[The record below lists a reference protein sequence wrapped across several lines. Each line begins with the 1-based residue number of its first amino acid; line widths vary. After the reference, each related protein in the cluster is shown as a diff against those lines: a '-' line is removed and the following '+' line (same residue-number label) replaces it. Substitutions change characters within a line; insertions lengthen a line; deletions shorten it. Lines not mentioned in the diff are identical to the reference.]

1 MMHILVAAQTW
12 AHSGHDAQSAN
23 QVMFELI
30 KGFRDTGDCEVSF
43 VCACN
48 SAENPDP
55 ATEERGRKSLDKLGV
70 HIVPP
75 LAFSAVASPHG
86 LRSLFIPRPEDFWP
100 EIRYRPWANDLV
112 ETIKADAV
120 VVPWSERVT
129 PVFSESPCLRVAYY
143 GDPDPKNLRFM
154 TMPPIEPSRGP
165 IRDAVRSFRISQ
177 FEHRHLAMMRRYHL
191 LGEVAANDVAYYR
204 KNGIADAFYVRI
216 PYADRCPA
224 DWIGVRD
231 ALDTAA
237 PRRIVANIGSQ
248 RSTGNVLALRYLAD
262 EILDRLDRRLD
273 GAYEI
278 HLYGGKGMPADLAEK
293 LDRPTVRNVGF
304 VEDVDQALMAAPIF
318 LCLNN
323 ATPYKVNQSRYM
335 HAWSLGAC
343 IVAHSDAALS
353 LPEMVDGENALLGG
367 DPDAIVERIARA
379 LGDRSLRR
387 RIGAAGRA
395 MFLAHFTGAAVA
407 ADLMQRMR
415 RALAASDAATSR
427 ESQLSVQP
435 EGARL

>member
-1 MMHILVAAQTW
+1 MTHILVAAQTW
-12 AHSGHDAQSAN
+12 AHTGHDAQSAN
-23 QVMFELI
+23 QVVFELI

-43 VCACN
+43 VCASY
-48 SAENPDP
+48 SADNPDP
-55 ATEERGRKSLDKLGV
+55 ATEERGREALDKLGV

-75 LAFSAVASPHG
+75 LVFSAAASPQR
-86 LRSLFIPRPEDFWP
+86 LRSLLMPRAEDFWP

-112 ETIKADAV
+112 ETIEADAV

-129 PVFSESPCLRVAYY
+129 PVFAEAPCLRVAYY

-154 TMPPIEPSRGP
+154 TMPPIKPSRGP

-177 FEHRHLAMMRRYHL
+177 FESRHLEMMRRYHL
-191 LGEVAANDVAYYR
+191 LGEVAANDVDYYR

-216 PYADRCPA
+216 PYADRCPV
-224 DWIGVRD
+224 DWIAVRD
-231 ALDTAA
+231 TLEAEA
-237 PRRIVANIGSQ
+237 PQRIVANIGSQ

-262 EILDRLDRRLD
+262 EILDRLDRRLG

-304 VEDVDQALMAAPIF
+304 IENVNHALMAAPVF

-343 IVAHSDAALS
+343 VVAHSDAALS

-367 DPDAIVERIARA
+367 DPDAIVKRIARA

-387 RIGAAGRA
+387 RIGAAGRK
-395 MFLAHFTGAAVA
+395 MFLTQFTGAAVA
-407 ADLMQRMR
+407 TDLMQRMR
-415 RALAASDAATSR
+415 RALAMGDAATPR
-427 ESQLSVQP
+427 ERRLSVRP
-435 EGARL
+435 AGARL